1 MKKSTVKRLGLIAV
15 LLLTVSCGGKSTTE
29 TVQPTET
36 PLPSIGVNPQSYKE
50 FIKTQEGIIFRY
62 SDRGLDT
69 GFETQ
74 EEPTAIPTLAITPI
88 PTPRHDEVL
97 HHANDAARTAL
108 AGQLQVSKRSMD
120 VLYSEEVV
128 WPNSSLGCPQN
139 GVMYAEVMV
148 PGFQI
153 IVKYENDSYPVHTN
167 RAGSRIVVC
176 IEGTGTHMYW
186 VKDSYE
192 KEQITP
198 TVTQTST
205 LIPTVLSNHT
215 QDFENKDPVPSYI
228 KNAWLCTS
236 SNVSEVDDLSTS
248 QIETWKC
255 AVSIEYNS
263 DNMVITTNGIP
274 NHTFESG
281 LGGPASTQNYRWI
294 IPLNPVANETVVMAP
309 DRGPIAITVTGIP
322 IYGPEE
328 GPGGDAVA
336 LHHGYFVED
345 RQPIELG
352 ICGGHSGPGGTY
364 HYHFDANCMHWHS
377 GSSNQWKN
385 ILDWNTDLIDDTK
398 HSPVIGFAFD
408 GFVIYGPFGYDKDG
422 ILVEM
427 TSSYQLRPDQNGY
440 GGIDDW
446 EYIEGLGHLDECNG
460 ILSLVPESQEPIYH
474 YHSTQKN
481 GAGQIGFPY
490 FLLCYKG
497 VPDES
502 NFSTG
507 GLQDNQQPFPQGS
520 RPPPPRSRQER

>member
-1 MKKSTVKRLGLIAV
+1 MKYITNIVTLGALLI
-15 LLLTVSCGGKSTTE
+15 LCLTSCSSSDTRVDIVE
-29 TVQPTET
+29 SPTSVPKATSSPVIVAET
-36 PLPSIGVNPQSYKE
+36 PMSRSTPAPTTTSPISSSSKDQDIK
-50 FIKTQEGIIFRY
+50 IKTAAQQI
-62 SDRGLDT
+62 
-69 GFETQ
+69 
-74 EEPTAIPTLAITPI
+74 LA
-88 PTPRHDEVL
+88 D
-97 HHANDAARTAL
+97 
-108 AGQLQVSKRSMD
+108 QLQVSPEILD
-120 VLYSEEVV
+120 LLYYEKVA
-128 WPNSSLGCPQN
+128 WPDTSLGCPQSDI
-139 GVMYAEVMV
+139 MYAQVIV
-148 PGFQI
+148 PGFQVI
-153 IVKYENDSYPVHTN
+153 FQYKNDSYPVHTN
-167 RAGSRIVVC
+167 LNGSKIVVC
-176 IEGTGTHMYW
+176 
-186 VKDSYE
+186 YE
-192 KEQITP
+192 EDRITP
-198 TVTQTST
+198 TST
-205 LIPTVLSNHT
+205 PTPWMTPTIIPTPTVVSEGTHVPKNEDLI
-215 QDFENKDPVPSYI
+215 PSYI

-255 AVSIEYNS
+255 VVSIEYNS
-263 DNMVITTNGIP
+263 DNMLITSNGIP
-274 NHTFESG
+274 NHKFESG
-281 LGGPASTQNYRWI
+281 LGEPTSTQNYKWI

-309 DRGPIAITVTGIP
+309 ERGPVAITVTGVP
-322 IYGPEE
+322 LYGPEE